1 MHPSTEQFLREAS
14 GNGEVRRWGRV
25 AGVAMAAPAVD
36 LMTPAM
42 AAAAELRY
50 TGAGRLLSHGA
61 RSRPADLAGRPGAE
75 PARTAG
81 RFLGTSPMTQGRF
94 RLEWVPGPR
103 LAGQVWPD

>member
-42 AAAAELRY
+42 AATAELRY
-50 TGAGRLLSHGA
+50 TGAGR
-61 RSRPADLAGRPGAE
+61 RSTTAPGPGLTTWPADQGRNRPGRQGASWA
-75 PARTAG
+75 PAR
-81 RFLGTSPMTQGRF
+81 
-94 RLEWVPGPR
+94 
-103 LAGQVWPD
+103 